1 MHELSVCQALLAQV
15 AELAAARGANAV
27 QRIVIEVGRCRVWSR
42 ICCAPRLKLC
52 VRAAAPPELLWSSKP
67 APVVVECLLC
77 AAQSQTAPNR
87 LVCGACGGY
96 RTRVVAGDE
105 LRLRRVELR
114 VAESE
119 PLAAV

>member
-1 MHELSVCQALLAQV
+1 M
-15 AELAAARGANAV
+15 
-27 QRIVIEVGRCRVWSR
+27 QRIVIEVGPLSGVEPHLLRTAFEVVCTGS
-42 ICCAPRLKLC
+42 CAAG
-52 VRAAAPPELLWSSKP
+52 AALVIEA